1 MAHRKK
7 NRQSRPSQS
16 GGGGRR
22 ASRSRASDPGRTGRV
37 DSGPATVPLPQ
48 EVHAFMKSLPAE
60 VRTKVTPE
68 RIEILWREFN
78 KRGRGVFSDTR
89 AQLLAEDLGPHAVGL
104 RDLVEQF
111 ADSMDRSR
119 TSGAHPD
126 AGAEPA
132 AGKKKPKK
140 SKEPKILKIL
150 PGVQVNLDQAR
161 RGLDQYFGVRLGGS
175 QREEEPEEEL
185 TTGSMLADLSF
196 ASTVKGDHVEYRA
209 TSNGAEFVM
218 VYPAVLPIDALI
230 DPHKVMI
237 IDEGKTEQR
246 TGADGTETEVTVYA
260 VILADT
266 TAQVNDFKTRIDQA
280 KDAASA
286 EPIYK
291 KGQKVKLEVDLPVSG
306 NQREFITT
314 APDGRVVVI
323 RNPLMFQYAAGRIS
337 IDIDDENSGME
348 VRITRGAQKNVDTHY
363 EAEIVVEKSIA
374 IVWAQIRNT
383 LLEYKDKYRALT
395 NADVKAKAREAI
407 ASDDIKHL
415 FDRELTHVEGLHA
428 LLEGVLYGV
437 ERLMTRLQV
446 PIDPTAPRD
455 RLTPA
460 QIVEQVTILKKQA
473 DDAQQLYAEQIRK
486 MYAYVEGQVDT
497 TSGPAQVVAASIAG
511 FRDTVDQRFSTELLE
526 DWVDQQFTLE
536 EDERL
541 ASLIASG
548 AVAEPLD
555 RRRELQKIYEQI
567 EAVTDEAE
575 RRKLLK
581 KAQDFERY
589 YLALAYEA
597 AAVGSYDAAKEA
609 RGGDDYERFCSIMST
624 AGFAVGL
631 DPAIRVQGDEYN
643 SHGTDTNLSLKKGDR
658 LSNVRVEDNHSGLMV
673 YFDIDGDSHDNALD
687 KFQQLLESG
696 SVTAEEVHDALDDVY
711 DSGIQHCTVDEFLVL
726 LRGGMLKV
734 EYASVRQE
742 RLYDRLKGAS
752 MIEFIHLLNAY
763 REEIDLSGRRDFIPY
778 EEGQFIEQVNELTTQ
793 RLRIHLQ
800 LPDRAQ
806 ISMST
811 LVSRDTGILPIDI
824 IVPDIFEQRAF
835 TVTGRE
841 TLAETT
847 ALARRVAAALEAHEH
862 KKVEGGVGLRE
873 GLKGTVA
880 DVSKLNAI
888 LHGVTFGPEQK
899 KFSVVPNLLNA
910 DTYALLIGGQQHGI
924 DAEVFARLQTEGAL
938 VVTEGPIQY
947 PEGAQASIE
956 RCSERFVFQPPLRL
970 GEVFVFDYAGEG
982 IVHKSEGIV
991 PGMRLVLRGYEPGDG
1006 TAKGGRLTFYYEG
1019 AVDARGEVNQEFAI
1033 PETRVKVGAI
1043 YEKSVQA
1050 ILNALKAPWPKG
1062 RLVRIQ
1068 TPEGIHGELSAAKPR
1083 HVESRDLM
1091 AVLDLPHEDIEGRSV
1106 MRFQWNGTRGKSGDR
1121 VILGPGDVC
1130 RVLRWNDAAQQVQ
1143 VAIEASSGE
1152 LVNTISIP
1160 YRLLEAH
1167 ASSIQP
1173 APTTVASEGE
1183 RNRLFYRLHDLEMQG
1198 VIATK
1203 IDESLLEFLNEARAG
1218 TAPFI
1223 HVRREQVIEV
1233 PVQGPKGKAKGGQ
1246 AITEQKTVKVMKT
1259 LIFYEWNDT
1268 GVAFR
1273 FSDERIRRAYSL
1285 PDFFAA
1291 LEDPANM
1298 LGSTSEL
1305 SNAYTDLPKQD
1316 PTLEVTSAPDV
1327 STPSIDADALLAP
1340 DADTLDAINAGA
1352 RSGTPVAEFLRN
1364 DFLRDIARLGVRPD
1378 QLFSTGSMKYYGKP
1392 VEIDFVHDTERKS
1405 AKGELVMFNQDTG
1418 KQIFPKTRGFMRR
1431 KEFTY
1436 EEVYRLIE
1444 QGALALRP
1452 EKTQEVDPDQQSEED
1467 EKDDQFVAYL
1477 KLEHDITPDLLHR
1490 GLYYRGTPIE
1500 VAFLDTDQRKRYGEL
1515 ALVDLGEVD
1524 KGGGHDDIRIPHK
1537 RFPFL
1542 NTDRVTYADFIRLLD
1557 NGDITVGP
1565 PTQSEKR
1572 EISSAAPV
1580 AEQPHSFDELFS
1592 SGDHPAT
1599 AEEESKEQFLARKRQ
1614 FLDKLRRE
1622 FGISEKDLLD
1632 NIVFSK
1638 DGVEKPVELLIANA
1652 DFPDRIHDVYFD
1664 PEIELDHRVHEGASF
1679 DDVLFY
1685 LNFGDIRKKWLI

>member
-7 NRQSRPSQS
+7 NRQSRPSQGS
-16 GGGGRR
+16 GGGRR

-37 DSGPATVPLPQ
+37 DSGPATVALPQ
-48 EVHAFMKSLPAE
+48 EVRAFMKSLPAE

-68 RIEILWREFN
+68 RIEILWREFSR
-78 KRGRGVFSDTR
+78 RGRGVFSDP
-89 AQLLAEDLGPHAVGL
+89 LARDLVDDLGPHVAGL
-104 RDLVEQF
+104 RDLVERF
-111 ADSMDRSR
+111 ADSTDRSR
-119 TSGAHPD
+119 TSGARSD
-126 AGAEPA
+126 AGAA
-132 AGKKKPKK
+132 HVTDKKKPKK
-140 SKEPKILKIL
+140 SKEPKFFKIL
-150 PGVQVNLDQAR
+150 PGIQVNLDQAR

-185 TTGSMLADLSF
+185 TTGSMVNDLSF

-246 TGADGTETEVTVYA
+246 TGADGTEIEVTVYA

-266 TAQVNDFKTRIDQA
+266 TAQVTDFKARIDQA
-280 KDAASA
+280 KGAASA

-291 KGQKVKLEVDLPVSG
+291 KGQEVKLEVDLPVSG

-314 APDGRVVVI
+314 ASDGRVVVI
-323 RNPLMFQYAAGRIS
+323 RNPLMFQYAAGRAPL
-337 IDIDDENSGME
+337 D
-348 VRITRGAQKNVDTHY
+348 VRITRGAQKDVDTHY

-374 IVWAQIRNT
+374 IVWAQVRNA

-395 NADVKAKAREAI
+395 DAEVKAKAREAI
-407 ASDDIKHL
+407 ASDDIKRL
-415 FDRELTHVEGLHA
+415 FDSELIQVEGLHA
-428 LLEGVLYGV
+428 ALEAVLYDI

-446 PIDPTAPRD
+446 PVDRTLPLD

-460 QIVEQVTILKKQA
+460 QIVEQVTKFKQDA
-473 DDAQQLYAEQIRK
+473 DTAQKLYAEQIRK

-497 TSGPAQVVAASIAG
+497 TSSPAQVAAASIAG
-511 FRDTVDQRFSTELLE
+511 FRDAVDQRFSTELLE
-526 DWVDQQFTLE
+526 DWVDQQFALE
-536 EDERL
+536 EGDRL

-548 AVAEPLD
+548 AVTEPLD
-555 RRRELQKIYEQI
+555 RRRELQNIYDQI
-567 EAVTDEAE
+567 ETVTDEAE
-575 RRKLLK
+575 RQKLLK
-581 KAQDFERY
+581 KVQAFERY

-763 REEIDLSGRRDFIPY
+763 REEIDLSGRRDFIPN

-793 RLRIHLQ
+793 RLRTHLQ

-847 ALARRVAAALEAHEH
+847 ALARRVKAALESHEH

-899 KFSVVPNLLNA
+899 KFSVVPNLLSA

-982 IVHKSEGIV
+982 TVHKSEGIV

-1033 PETRVKVGAI
+1033 PETRVRVGAI

-1068 TPEGIHGELSAAKPR
+1068 TPEGIHGELSAAEPR

-1091 AVLDLPHEDIEGRSV
+1091 VGLDLPHEDIEGRSV

-1160 YRLLEAH
+1160 YLLLEEN
-1167 ASSIQP
+1167 ASSIQS
-1173 APTTVASEGE
+1173 APTMVASEGE
-1183 RNRLFYRLHDLEMQG
+1183 RNRLFYRLHDLEMKG
-1198 VIATK
+1198 VILTK
-1203 IDESLLEFLNEARAG
+1203 IDESLLQFLHKARAG

-1233 PVQGPKGKAKGGQ
+1233 PVKGPKGKGKGGKVV
-1246 AITEQKTVKVMKT
+1246 TEKKTVKMAKT
-1259 LIFYEWNDT
+1259 LHFHEWNDT
-1268 GVAFR
+1268 GVV
-1273 FSDERIRRAYSL
+1273 FSFGDERIRRAYSL

-1298 LGSTSEL
+1298 FGSTSEL
-1305 SNAYTDLPKQD
+1305 SHAYTDLPKQD
-1316 PTLEVTSAPDV
+1316 PTLEVTSVPDV

-1340 DADTLDAINAGA
+1340 DADTLDAINAVA

-1452 EKTQEVDPDQQSEED
+1452 EKTQEVDPDLTPEE
-1467 EKDDQFVAYL
+1467 EHENKQEQFLAYL
-1477 KLEHDITPDLLHR
+1477 KMLGITIELLR
-1490 GLYYRGTPIE
+1490 NGLYYRGKPIR
-1500 VAFLDTDQRKRYGEL
+1500 VALLPLEQHKQYGDISLEDTEAPASVVFKQY
-1515 ALVDLGEVD
+1515 V
-1524 KGGGHDDIRIPHK
+1524 RIPRK
-1537 RFPFL
+1537 NVPML
-1542 NTDRVTYADFIRLLD
+1542 NTDRITYADFIRLLMSR
-1557 NGDITVGP
+1557 DITVGP
-1565 PTQSEKR
+1565 PPQSEKR
-1572 EISSAAPV
+1572 EISSAAPA
-1580 AEQPHSFDELFS
+1580 AEQPDSFNALFS
-1592 SGDHPAT
+1592 SGDQAPVRESSPDH
-1599 AEEESKEQFLARKRQ
+1599 EESSEDFLKRKRQ
-1614 FLDKLRRE
+1614 FLNKLRID
-1622 FGISEKDLLD
+1622 FGIAEQDLLD
-1632 NIVFSK
+1632 NIYHTE
-1638 DGVEKPVELLIANA
+1638 DGAEVHVEILIANA
-1652 DFPDRIHDVYFD
+1652 YLPGRVNDVYFD
-1664 PEIELDHRVHEGASF
+1664 PSLHLGDGVLHEDASF
-1679 DDVLFY
+1679 DEVILY
-1685 LNFGDIRKKWLI
+1685 LQLGYIRKNTVI